1 MHKIKNIILFTNLA
15 FLISQNNTLFPMEID
30 LEINGPKVTKI
41 NEPELNIGAAPTAG
55 NAGINPAGTNWSDT
69 IIKLLIK
76 TTIAAFVTVV
86 INPDIIKFLF
96 SKINNK
102 YAYEIKIQQLKI
114 VNESLK
120 IQLEQLKLHCRDKKI
135 IKAMEETY
143 LKSCIQIIELQKKYL
158 ERYAN

>member
-1 MHKIKNIILFTNLA
+1 MNKIKNIILFTV
-15 FLISQNNTLFPMEID
+15 FGFFIVENNTLFSMEIG
-30 LEINGPKVTKI
+30 LEKNAPKVIKTAQTA
-41 NEPELNIGAAPTAG
+41 LNIGNEPAADNG
-55 NAGINPAGTNWSDT
+55 RINPAGKNWSDT

-86 INPDIIKFLF
+86 INPDIIKYLF

-120 IQLEQLKLHCRDKKI
+120 IQLEQLRLHCRDKKI

>member
-1 MHKIKNIILFTNLA
+1 MNKIKNIILFTVLGVFIIHNNIIICMNLEKEAPMNNRHAEINLA
-15 FLISQNNTLFPMEID
+15 SNNNP
-30 LEINGPKVTKI
+30 
-41 NEPELNIGAAPTAG
+41 AS
-55 NAGINPAGTNWSDT
+55 PAGTNWSDT

-76 TTIAAFVTVV
+76 TTIAALVTVV
-86 INPDIIKFLF
+86 INPDIIKYLF

-120 IQLEQLKLHCRDKKI
+120 IQLEQLRLHCRDKKI